1 MDLIAGQNLQKGD
14 GVVSAE
20 EALAN
25 KSVVCFYFSAHW
37 CPPCR
42 QFTPILKDFYEV
54 SLKDSKNILYSSKKE
69 NINHDFLCFPYFSH
83 FSLNFFSFS
92 SFFFYSLFFSFFT
105 KFSIFSQNFPFFH
118 KIFYFFTKF
127 SIFSQIFHFFTK
139 FPFFHKIFYFF
150 TKFPFF
156 FPLKISQI
164 SQISQNFLNY
174 LFS

>member
-83 FSLNFFSFS
+83 FSLNFFSF
-92 SFFFYSLFFSFFT
+92 FFIFLLFPFFLIFHKIFHFFT
-105 KFSIFSQNFPFFH
+105 KFSIFPLNFPFFH
-118 KIFYFFTKF
+118 KIF
-127 SIFSQIFHFFTK
+127 H
-139 FPFFHKIFYFF
+139 FFHKIFYFF

-156 FPLKISQI
+156 S
-164 SQISQNFLNY
+164 SQNFPNFPY
-174 LFS
+174 FS